1 MVLCE
6 RISWHLAR
14 GRWAGA
20 QRGRALNSRPI
31 TPDRR
36 RAQPHLPP
44 VLAAR
49 YLLQPI
55 GIAHITLP
63 GAAVLTRSLDE
74 VEVALDPLLADAD

>member
-1 MVLCE
+1 
-6 RISWHLAR
+6 
-14 GRWAGA
+14 
-20 QRGRALNSRPI
+20 LNSGPI

-55 GIAHITLP
+55 GIAHITRP
-63 GAAVLTRSLDE
+63 GAAVLAHGLDE
-74 VEVALDPLLADAD
+74 VEVPLIRFSRTPISSPEMSARVKEKRRFGRRI